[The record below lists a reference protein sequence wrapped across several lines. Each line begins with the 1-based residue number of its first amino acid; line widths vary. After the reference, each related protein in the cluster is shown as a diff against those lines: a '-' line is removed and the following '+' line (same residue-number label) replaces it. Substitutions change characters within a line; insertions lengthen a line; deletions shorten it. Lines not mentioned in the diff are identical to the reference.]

1 MKISRLISLVFLL
14 LRQEMVPATQL
25 ATLFEVSVRT
35 IYRDL
40 DTLNEAGIPIFT
52 KQGRYGGVGI
62 MPNYKVDKKLLTQTD
77 LDNLLIALSGT
88 TTLLATPELLETLNR
103 IKGLSA
109 VSEDLV
115 PVIIEYQGWP
125 GTVALQERATAL
137 LTAIRQHRIV
147 KFTYTDRGGQMSQRI
162 LEPYRIVFK
171 AQRWYLQGFDT
182 TRHALRTFTLAK
194 LTMIEYSAE
203 TFEPRSISAG
213 ELVLHGEPKPQQE
226 TTLLLAVAERLRD
239 VFVERFGPDVI
250 NETDGQTFH
259 ATIGLPNNDA
269 SYRFLLGLGQGVQI
283 LNRLRFKTDFRA
295 YAKALVHQL

>member
-14 LRQEMVPATQL
+14 LRQEIVPATQL

-62 MPNYKVDKKLLTQTD
+62 MSDYKVDKKLLTQTD

-88 TTLLATPELLETLNR
+88 TTLLATPELRETLNR

-109 VSEDLV
+109 VSEDLM
-115 PVIIEYQGWP
+115 PVVIEYQGWP
-125 GTVALQERATAL
+125 GTVALRERATAL
-137 LTAIRQHRIV
+137 LIAIRQHRIV
-147 KFTYTDRGGQMSQRI
+147 KFTYTDRSGQMSQRT

-171 AQRWYLQGFDT
+171 AQRWYLQGFDM
-182 TRHALRTFTLAK
+182 TRQAFRTFTLAK
-194 LTMIEYSAE
+194 LSMIEYSAE
-203 TFEPRSISAG
+203 PFEPRSISAE
-213 ELVLHGEPKPQQE
+213 ELVLYSGAKPQQE
-226 TTLLLAVAERLRD
+226 TIVLLAVAERFRD

-259 ATIGLPNNDA
+259 AMIGLPNNEA
-269 SYRFLLGLGQGVQI
+269 SFRFLLSLGQGVQI
-283 LNRLRFKTDFRA
+283 LNQSQFKTDFRS
-295 YAKALVHQL
+295 YVLALANKI